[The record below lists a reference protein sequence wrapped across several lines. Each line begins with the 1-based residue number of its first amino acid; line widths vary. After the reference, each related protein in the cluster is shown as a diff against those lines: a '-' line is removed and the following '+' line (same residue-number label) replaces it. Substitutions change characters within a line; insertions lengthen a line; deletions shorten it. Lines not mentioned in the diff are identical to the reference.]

1 MEESNPQDE
10 LCSIHSNEISSK
22 ITLKLTKII
31 HVKFKQATLIL
42 LPLHWPKAFLAN
54 RALSVQDTP
63 IIRISL
69 GAWKV
74 NGSITTRL
82 SNNRYKVL
90 GTSGEI
96 LGRFSPFN
104 VFYVYQE
111 KRTANHFLGYK
122 IPGHFESRGLG
133 TLHLKYIRTD
143 P

>member
-1 MEESNPQDE
+1 MLSLSRLLSEYCCHFTGQRPSWSTGLSQ
-10 LCSIHSNEISSK
+10 SK
-22 ITLKLTKII
+22 
-31 HVKFKQATLIL
+31 
-42 LPLHWPKAFLAN
+42 
-54 RALSVQDTP
+54 DTP
-63 IIRISL
+63 IRVSPR
-69 GAWKV
+69 AWKV

-82 SNNRYKVL
+82 GNNRYKVL

-104 VFYVYQE
+104 VLLIVYQE